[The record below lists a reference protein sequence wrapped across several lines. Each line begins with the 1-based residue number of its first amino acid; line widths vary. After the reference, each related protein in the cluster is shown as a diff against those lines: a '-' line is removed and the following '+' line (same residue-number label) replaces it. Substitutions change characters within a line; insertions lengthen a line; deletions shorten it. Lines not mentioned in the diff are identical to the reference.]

1 MKTKLNVPVSMVEQ
15 LRDFLDKEAIELEL
29 VTDGSADVRVLEC
42 EERTKSDMTTIYAGG
57 WIPCEA
63 ARAMA
68 GKLGIPMEKVGAL
81 LTHINTKIRECSLG
95 CF

>member
-15 LRDFLDKEAIELEL
+15 LREFLDKEAIQLEL
-29 VTDGSADVRVLEC
+29 VTDGSADVKVLEC
-42 EERTKSDMTTIYAGG
+42 EERKKSDMKTIYSGG
-57 WIPCEA
+57 WIPCET

-68 GKLGIPMEKVGAL
+68 GKLGITIRHMGKL
-81 LTHINTKIRECSLG
+81 LTHIDTKIRECGLG

>member
-1 MKTKLNVPVSMVEQ
+1 MKTKLDVPVAMEKQ
-15 LRDFLDKEAIELEL
+15 LRDFFDKEAVELEL

-57 WIPCEA
+57 WIPCEV
-63 ARAMA
+63 AREMA
-68 GKLGIPMEKVGAL
+68 GKLGIPMKKVGVL
-81 LTHINTKIRECSLG
+81 LTHIDTKIHECGLG

>member
-29 VTDGSADVRVLEC
+29 VTDGSAEVKVLEC
-42 EERTKSDMTTIYAGG
+42 EERTKSDMATIYAGG